1 MSDNIQ
7 DRPVYAGTDESELR
21 ARAIKRIEARR
32 GLGADVLAYV
42 LVNTMLVVIWYVTG
56 ADFFWPIF
64 PILGWGIGVVFH
76 VWDVMSPGVDERQ
89 IQAEMDRLGRLRVCR
104 VDPTRSPSRRNARVT
119 RLAVDETAR

>member
-1 MSDNIQ
+1 MPDNLQ
-7 DRPVYAGTDESELR
+7 DRPVSAVTDESEPAG
-21 ARAIKRIEARR
+21 ARHQATSRPS
-32 GLGADVLAYV
+32 GVSGADLLAYV

-89 IQAEMDRLGRLRVCR
+89 IQAEMDRLRG
-104 VDPTRSPSRRNARVT
+104 TSR
-119 RLAVDETAR
+119 

>member
-1 MSDNIQ
+1 MSDNLQ
-7 DRPVYAGTDESELR
+7 DRPVYGGTDESELR

-32 GLGADVLAYV
+32 GLGADLLAYV

-76 VWDVMSPGVDERQ
+76 VWDVLSPGVDEGQ
-89 IQAEMDRLGRLRVCR
+89 IQAEMDRLRG
-104 VDPTRSPSRRNARVT
+104 TRR
-119 RLAVDETAR
+119 